1 MLPGYHKPY
10 RLDISDKKGGLLVY
24 IKSYSSSRLL
34 RNFDIRSD
42 IQVIRFELNLRKEK
56 WMFMCIYRPPS
67 QNKQYFLDKLSE
79 IIDLYSIIC
88 DNYII

>member
-10 RLDISDKKGGLLVY
+10 RLDMSDTKRGLLVY
-24 IKSYSSSRLL
+24 IKSYLLSRLL

-56 WMFMCIYRPPS
+56 WMLMCIHRPPS

-79 IIDLYSIIC
+79 IIDLYSSIYDNCII
-88 DNYII
+88 